1 MGFAP
6 LRRRSTASC
15 TIVCVTGGRAAGQ
28 TIADAHD
35 AIRVVGARENNLR
48 GVDVVIPKRRLTV
61 LTGVPGSG
69 KSSLVFT
76 TIAAEL
82 HRLINETYP
91 AFVQGFMDSSARL
104 NADRLEGLTPTI
116 VVDHERTGSNPRS
129 TLGTVSD
136 IGALLRVL
144 YSGHGV
150 WNGRSSSER
159 ARSATE
165 PGWPTPH
172 APASSTADPLLMPV
186 PCRSLIWRNRASS
199 TATSPPWT
207 TW

>member
-1 MGFAP
+1 MGFAL
-6 LRRRSTASC
+6 LRRRSTASG

-28 TIADAHD
+28 TIADTHG

-48 GVDVVIPKRRLTV
+48 GVDVVIPKRRLT
-61 LTGVPGSG
+61 
-69 KSSLVFT
+69 LVFT
-76 TIAAEL
+76 TIATES

-91 AFVQGFMDSSARL
+91 AFVQGFMDSSARP

-129 TLGTVSD
+129 MLGTVSD

-144 YSGHGV
+144 YSRHGV

-199 TATSPPWT
+199 TATSPPWM